1 MKGLIIKELIALK
14 KQWFPLMLI
23 VGGFSI
29 SAVGEGNFS
38 FALFIPVVMSIL
50 PINSM
55 ALDEQCKWQAYAIA
69 MPYGRKN
76 IVSSKY
82 VFYIINTLISMSL
95 LTVIYIISDIIHSEI
110 SISLPVLL
118 ISGLISG
125 SVYPLIMLPLTFK
138 FNSTTGRTILIVIS
152 MIFGGIIGALTS
164 IIVFQEIDGETIAV
178 ETVVNA
184 FNSPLLPIVIIAII
198 AVLYLISWTIS
209 VKIYEKRDL

>member
-50 PINSM
+50 PINLM
-55 ALDEQCKWQAYAIA
+55 ALDEQCKWQPYAIA
-69 MPYGRKN
+69 LPYGRKN

-82 VFYIINTLISMSL
+82 VFYIINTLISMAL
-95 LTVIYIISDIIHSEI
+95 LTVLYIISSVINSETV
-110 SISLPVLL
+110 ISLPVLL
-118 ISGLISG
+118 IAGLIVG
-125 SVYPLIMLPLTFK
+125 NVYPLIMLPLTFK

-152 MIFGGIIGALTS
+152 MIFGGIIGGLASAL
-164 IIVFQEIDGETIAV
+164 VFTGN
-178 ETVVNA
+178 ETVVFETGA
-184 FNSPLLPIVIIAII
+184 DIFNSPFLPVVIIAVI
-198 AVLYLISWTIS
+198 AVLYLISWAIS